1 MKIRVDSTRPRPDA
15 DGILTV
21 HSEPDTAVGRE
32 PHSHEDIDMRFN
44 LLLLAAIAPALGA
57 CTQASASDRTP
68 NSPNAAASAAVRD
81 EIHWGPAPAVFPK
94 GAEFAVLQGDPGKAE
109 PFTVRLRFP
118 DGYKLPPHIHPTTEN
133 VTVLEG
139 TLLAAMGTQFVE
151 SDLKPYQRD
160 EFISLPADHAHYVM
174 ARGLTVV
181 QVHALGPFALTYVN
195 SDGSPVK

>member
-1 MKIRVDSTRPRPDA
+1 
-15 DGILTV
+15 
-21 HSEPDTAVGRE
+21 
-32 PHSHEDIDMRFN
+32 MRFS
-44 LLLLAAIAPALGA
+44 LLVFAAIAPALGA

-68 NSPNAAASAAVRD
+68 NSPNVTASVAVRG

-118 DGYKLPPHIHPTTEN
+118 NGYKLPPHTHPTTEN

-139 TLLAAMGTQFVE
+139 TLLAAMGPQFVE
-151 SDLKPYQRD
+151 SDLRPYPRD
-160 EFISLPADHAHYVM
+160 AFISLPANHAHYVV
-174 ARGLTVV
+174 ARGVTVV

-195 SDGSPVK
+195 PDGTPKQ